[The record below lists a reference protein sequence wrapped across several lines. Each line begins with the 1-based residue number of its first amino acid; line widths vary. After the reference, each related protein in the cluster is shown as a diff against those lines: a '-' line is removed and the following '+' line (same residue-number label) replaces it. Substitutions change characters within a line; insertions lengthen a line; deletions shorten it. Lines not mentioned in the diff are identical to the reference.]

1 MTSIR
6 SSSKVQSSAPRSPL
20 KKAMRAKFG
29 LMDAQP
35 IGQVS
40 SEDPLSAD
48 QLRTKL
54 LRQVVALLERDDS
67 MVDFVASVVDAVASQ
82 PLEQDTMRRAFL
94 AQLNEAEGRKPV
106 ASSSGR
112 VKKSFNVHHCRDFI
126 LACVNE
132 IVDLDETD
140 PTFDY
145 AESCA
150 DSTSDYV
157 WRAPKAKCSSPSLT
171 ELLVRPASPLAK
183 TGVGFDY
190 IETLSTPAPE
200 DVASHLRRLIR
211 LHNEQHSDST
221 DNVDDDDEDDE
232 AFSKV
237 HAYARSMA
245 QKRRAFAA
253 FKEAMPME
261 PSSPLK
267 KAARHGPLATKRF
280 VFNVLQCELPA
291 MAADSPRKKS
301 PLKELATKYNSFSKL
316 KAHRN
321 GSPTNWQRK
330 QRALQQLKAQTSNTK
345 IAVRPRVAPSWRQS
359 FRDFSIVVLGVLLAL
374 AAVDEFQR

>member
-1 MTSIR
+1 
-6 SSSKVQSSAPRSPL
+6 
-20 KKAMRAKFG
+20 
-29 LMDAQP
+29 
-35 IGQVS
+35 
-40 SEDPLSAD
+40 
-48 QLRTKL
+48 
-54 LRQVVALLERDDS
+54 

-94 AQLNEAEGRKPV
+94 KQLNEAEGRKPV
-106 ASSSGR
+106 TFSSGR
-112 VKKSFNVHHCRDFI
+112 AKKSFNVHHCRDFI

-140 PTFDY
+140 PSFDY

-150 DSTSDYV
+150 DSTSDYP

-183 TGVGFDY
+183 TGAGFDY

-200 DVASHLRRLIR
+200 DIASHLRRLIR
-211 LHNEQHSDST
+211 LHNEQHSEST
-221 DNVDDDDEDDE
+221 DN

-261 PSSPLK
+261 PASPLK
-267 KAARHGPLATKRF
+267 KATRHGPLATKRF
-280 VFNVLQCELPA
+280 VFNVLRRELPA
-291 MAADSPRKKS
+291 MAAESPLKKS
-301 PLKELATKYNSFSKL
+301 PLKEFATKYNSFSKL

-321 GSPTNWQRK
+321 GSPTNRQRK
-330 QRALQQLKAQTSNTK
+330 QRALQQLKAQSTNTK
-345 IAVRPRVAPSWRQS
+345 ILVQPRVAPSWRQS
-359 FRDFSIVVLGVLLAL
+359 LRDFAIVVLGVLLAL
-374 AAVDEFQR
+374 AAVEEFQR